1 MPDGSLRRWYRLR
14 LVESTSRGRTV
25 LPTISAGTKPGVVA
39 KFNTTTWAPIGGVLV
54 QDEDVLADEP
64 DVLEAGSRAS
74 GVSGLDQL
82 PVQVQRGTGVRL
94 LGGHVDSVSVG
105 SDG

>member
-1 MPDGSLRRWYRLR
+1 MPDGSLRRCDRLR
-14 LVESTSRGRTV
+14 LVESTSRWSDGVADDLGRYE
-25 LPTISAGTKPGVVA
+25 AGGGGEVQHGDLGSH
-39 KFNTTTWAPIGGVLV
+39 GGVLV

-64 DVLEAGSRAS
+64 HVLEAGSRAP

-82 PVQVQRGTGVRL
+82 PVQVQRGAGVRL